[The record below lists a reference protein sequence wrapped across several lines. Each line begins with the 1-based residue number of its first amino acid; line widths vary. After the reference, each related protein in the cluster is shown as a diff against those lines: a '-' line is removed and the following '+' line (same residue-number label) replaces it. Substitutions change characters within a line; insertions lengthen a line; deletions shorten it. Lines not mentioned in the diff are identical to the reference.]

1 MFKMEEVQ
9 TKLIQEEMKG
19 AYIDYAMSV
28 IMQRALPDVRDG
40 LKPVHRRILYSMYGM
55 GLINNKNFVKSAR
68 IVGECFK
75 YHPHGDSSIYDA
87 LVRMAQDFSL
97 RYTLIKGHGNFG
109 SDSFK
114 AAHMRY
120 TEAKFDKIG
129 EEMLKDIE
137 KETVDFIPNFDG
149 SLKEPVVLPARV
161 PNLLVNGTSGIA
173 VGMASNIPPHNISE
187 VLNAVIY
194 ALEKEDYDVED
205 LMKFVSGPDFPTK
218 GLILGHSGIRKAY
231 KTGKGIIKIRS
242 RVKFEKERINV
253 YEIPYQVNKS
263 LLLENIADLVKS
275 KRLEGIRDLRDESS
289 RNEIRVVIEL
299 SKGINPDVV
308 LNNLYK
314 NTQLEVSFGINMIA
328 LHDLQPKIMTLK
340 DLVFYFIEHRKDVV
354 TKRTKFELN
363 KAEERKHILEGLLIA
378 LQHIDE
384 VIGLIKKAQD
394 SKEAKERLINNYN
407 LSDKQAQAI
416 LDMKLS
422 RLTGLE
428 KDKINEE
435 HRGLIELIKELK
447 EILESRIKLI
457 KLIKNEL
464 EEIRKD
470 YSDERRTE
478 IIDGGD
484 EVIEDEDL
492 INEENV
498 VITITNKGYIKS
510 TKLDE
515 YREQKRG
522 GKGLIA
528 ATTKDEDFVEDLFV
542 CSNLNNLLFFTD
554 KGRVYWL
561 KAYQIPIG
569 SRYSKGKAIVNL
581 LDTKE
586 RVTSVL
592 RLNGFDEGYLVFLTK
607 KGIIKKTQLKEYSNP
622 RKGGIIAINLRD
634 NDEVVDVLYVKGDEN
649 LIIGTHRGIASRF
662 KVSDV
667 NDVGRNSIGVRGIKL
682 VNDYVIGLVVAKDS
696 LLTVT
701 KNGYGKRTDVED
713 YRLINR
719 GGKGVLNIKTKFI
732 YPDSRNEGVVGI
744 KSVNDNDQV
753 MFITKKGVTIRMNV
767 KDIKVIGRS
776 TSGVRLIRLNSDD
789 EVVGLSRIVG
799 E

>member
-1 MFKMEEVQ
+1 MEVVQ
-9 TKLIQEEMKG
+9 NRLIQEEMKS

-97 RYTLIKGHGNFG
+97 RYTLVKGHGNFG

-149 SLKEPVVLPARV
+149 SLKEPVVLPAKV
-161 PNLLVNGTSGIA
+161 PNLLINGTSGIA
-173 VGMASNIPPHNISE
+173 VGMASNIPPHNINE
-187 VLNAVIY
+187 ILNAVIY
-194 ALEKEDYDVED
+194 ALGRDDYTVDE
-205 LMKFVSGPDFPTK
+205 LMDFIRGPDFPTG
-218 GLILGHSGIRKAY
+218 GLILGNSGIRKAY
-231 KTGKGIIKIRS
+231 KTGKGIIKLRS
-242 RVKFEKERINV
+242 KVKFEKDRIIV
-253 YEIPYQVNKS
+253 YEIPYQINKS
-263 LLLENIADLVKS
+263 LLLENIADLVKN
-275 KRLEGIRDLRDESS
+275 KKLEGIRDLRDESS

-299 SKGINPDVV
+299 SKNVNADVV

-528 ATTKDEDFVEDLFV
+528 AATKDEDFVEDLFV

-554 KGRVYWL
+554 KGRVHWL
-561 KAYQIPIG
+561 KAYHIPLG
-569 SRYSKGKAIVNL
+569 SRYSKGKAIINL
-581 LDTKE
+581 LNTKE

-592 RLNGFDEGYLVFLTK
+592 KLDGFDEGYLVFATR
-607 KGIIKKTQLKEYSNP
+607 KGVIKKTQLKEYSNP

-634 NDEVVDVLYVKGDEN
+634 NDDVVDVLYVKGEEN
-649 LIIGTHRGIASRF
+649 LIIGTHKGIASRF
-662 KVSDV
+662 KVSDI
-667 NDVGRNSIGVRGIKL
+667 NDVGRNSIGCLWR
-682 VNDYVIGLVVAKDS
+682 
-696 LLTVT
+696 
-701 KNGYGKRTDVED
+701 
-713 YRLINR
+713 
-719 GGKGVLNIKTKFI
+719 
-732 YPDSRNEGVVGI
+732 
-744 KSVNDNDQV
+744 
-753 MFITKKGVTIRMNV
+753 
-767 KDIKVIGRS
+767 
-776 TSGVRLIRLNSDD
+776 
-789 EVVGLSRIVG
+789 
-799 E
+799 

>member
-1 MFKMEEVQ
+1 MEVVQ
-9 TKLIQEEMKG
+9 NRLIQEEMKS

-97 RYTLIKGHGNFG
+97 RYTLVKGHGNFG

-149 SLKEPVVLPARV
+149 SLKEPVVLPAKV
-161 PNLLVNGTSGIA
+161 PNLLINGTSGIA
-173 VGMASNIPPHNISE
+173 VGMASNIPPHNINE
-187 VLNAVIY
+187 ILNAVIY
-194 ALEKEDYDVED
+194 ALGRDDYTVDE
-205 LMKFVSGPDFPTK
+205 LMDFIRGPDFPTG
-218 GLILGHSGIRKAY
+218 GLILGNSGIRKAY
-231 KTGKGIIKIRS
+231 KTGKGIIKLRS
-242 RVKFEKERINV
+242 KVKFEKDRIIV
-253 YEIPYQVNKS
+253 YEIPYQINKS
-263 LLLENIADLVKS
+263 LLLENIADLVKN
-275 KRLEGIRDLRDESS
+275 KKLEGIRDLRDESS
-289 RNEIRVVIEL
+289 RNEVRVVIEL
-299 SKGINPDVV
+299 SKNVNADVV

-354 TKRTKFELN
+354 IKRTKFDLN

-378 LQHIDE
+378 LKSIDE
-384 VIGLIKKAQD
+384 IISLIKKSKD
-394 SKEAKERLINNYN
+394 SKEAKEGLINNYN

-428 KDKINEE
+428 QDKINEE

-447 EILESRIKLI
+447 EILESKIKLI
-457 KLIKNEL
+457 KMIKNEL
-464 EEIRKD
+464 EETRKD

-528 ATTKDEDFVEDLFV
+528 AATKDEDFVEDLFV

-554 KGRVYWL
+554 KGRVHWL
-561 KAYQIPIG
+561 KAYHIPLG
-569 SRYSKGKAIVNL
+569 SRYSKGKAIINL
-581 LDTKE
+581 LNTKE

-592 RLNGFDEGYLVFLTK
+592 KLDGFDEGYLVFATR
-607 KGIIKKTQLKEYSNP
+607 KGVIKKTQLKEYSNP

-634 NDEVVDVLYVKGDEN
+634 NDDVVDVLYVKGEEN
-649 LIIGTHRGIASRF
+649 LIIGTHKGIASRF
-662 KVSDV
+662 KVSDI

-682 VNDYVIGLVVAKDS
+682 ADDYVIGLVIAKDS

-776 TSGVRLIRLNSDD
+776 TSGVRLIRLSGDD

>member
-1 MFKMEEVQ
+1 MEVVQ
-9 TKLIQEEMKG
+9 NRLIQEEMKS

-97 RYTLIKGHGNFG
+97 RYTLVKGHGNFG

-149 SLKEPVVLPARV
+149 SLKEPVVLPAKV
-161 PNLLVNGTSGIA
+161 PNLLINGTSGIA
-173 VGMASNIPPHNISE
+173 VGMASNIPPHNINE
-187 VLNAVIY
+187 ILNAVIY
-194 ALEKEDYDVED
+194 ALGRDDYTVDE
-205 LMKFVSGPDFPTK
+205 LMDFIRGPDFPTG
-218 GLILGHSGIRKAY
+218 GLILGNSGIRKAY
-231 KTGKGIIKIRS
+231 KTGKGIIKLRS
-242 RVKFEKERINV
+242 KVKFEKDRIIV
-253 YEIPYQVNKS
+253 YEIPYQINKS
-263 LLLENIADLVKS
+263 LLLENIADLVKN
-275 KRLEGIRDLRDESS
+275 KKLEGIRDLRDESS
-289 RNEIRVVIEL
+289 RNEVRVVIEL
-299 SKGINPDVV
+299 SKNLNANVV

-354 TKRTKFELN
+354 IKRTKFDLN

-378 LQHIDE
+378 LKSIDE
-384 VIGLIKKAQD
+384 IISLIKKSKD
-394 SKEAKERLINNYN
+394 SKEAKEGLINNYN

-428 KDKINEE
+428 QDKINEE

-447 EILESRIKLI
+447 EILESKIKLI
-457 KLIKNEL
+457 KMIKNEL
-464 EEIRKD
+464 EETRKD

-528 ATTKDEDFVEDLFV
+528 AATKDEDFVEDLFV

-554 KGRVYWL
+554 KGRVHWL
-561 KAYQIPIG
+561 KAYHIPLG
-569 SRYSKGKAIVNL
+569 SRYSKGKAIINL
-581 LDTKE
+581 LNTKE

-592 RLNGFDEGYLVFLTK
+592 KLDGFDEGYLVFATR
-607 KGIIKKTQLKEYSNP
+607 KGVIKKTQLKEYSNP

-634 NDEVVDVLYVKGDEN
+634 NDDVVDVLYVKGEEN
-649 LIIGTHRGIASRF
+649 LIIGTHKGIASRF
-662 KVSDV
+662 KVSDI

-682 VNDYVIGLVVAKDS
+682 ADDYVIGLVIAKDS

-776 TSGVRLIRLNSDD
+776 TSGVRLIRLSGDD

>member
-1 MFKMEEVQ
+1 
-9 TKLIQEEMKG
+9 
-19 AYIDYAMSV
+19 
-28 IMQRALPDVRDG
+28 
-40 LKPVHRRILYSMYGM
+40 MYGM

-97 RYTLIKGHGNFG
+97 RYTLVKGHGNFG

-149 SLKEPVVLPARV
+149 SLKEPVVLPAKV
-161 PNLLVNGTSGIA
+161 PNLLINGTSGIA
-173 VGMASNIPPHNISE
+173 VGMASNIPPHNINE
-187 VLNAVIY
+187 ILNAVIY
-194 ALEKEDYDVED
+194 ALGRDDYTVDE
-205 LMKFVSGPDFPTK
+205 LMDFIRGPDFPTG
-218 GLILGHSGIRKAY
+218 GLILGNSGIRKAY
-231 KTGKGIIKIRS
+231 KTGKGIIKLRS
-242 RVKFEKERINV
+242 KVKFEKDRIIV
-253 YEIPYQVNKS
+253 YEIPYQINKS
-263 LLLENIADLVKS
+263 LLLENIADLVKN
-275 KRLEGIRDLRDESS
+275 KKLEGIRDLRDESS

-299 SKGINPDVV
+299 SKNVNADVV

-354 TKRTKFELN
+354 IKRTKFDLN

-378 LQHIDE
+378 LKSIDE
-384 VIGLIKKAQD
+384 IISLIKKSKD
-394 SKEAKERLINNYN
+394 SKEAKEGLINNYN

-428 KDKINEE
+428 QDKINEE

-447 EILESRIKLI
+447 EILESKIKLI
-457 KLIKNEL
+457 KMIKNEL
-464 EEIRKD
+464 EETRKD

-592 RLNGFDEGYLVFLTK
+592 RLNGFEEGYLVFLTK

-776 TSGVRLIRLNSDD
+776 TSGVRLIRLSGDD

>member
-1 MFKMEEVQ
+1 MEVVQ
-9 TKLIQEEMKG
+9 NRLIQEEMKS

-97 RYTLIKGHGNFG
+97 RYTLVKGHGNFG

-149 SLKEPVVLPARV
+149 SLKEPVVLPAKV
-161 PNLLVNGTSGIA
+161 PNLLINGTSGIA
-173 VGMASNIPPHNISE
+173 VGMASNIPPHNINE
-187 VLNAVIY
+187 ILNAVIY
-194 ALEKEDYDVED
+194 ALGRDDYTVDE
-205 LMKFVSGPDFPTK
+205 LMDFIRGPDFPTG
-218 GLILGHSGIRKAY
+218 GLILGNSGIRKAY
-231 KTGKGIIKIRS
+231 KTGKGIIKLRS
-242 RVKFEKERINV
+242 KVKFEKDRIIV
-253 YEIPYQVNKS
+253 YEIPYQINKS
-263 LLLENIADLVKS
+263 LLLENIADLVKN
-275 KRLEGIRDLRDESS
+275 KKLEGIRDLRDESS

-299 SKGINPDVV
+299 SKNVNADVV

-354 TKRTKFELN
+354 IKRTKFDLN

-378 LQHIDE
+378 LKSIDE
-384 VIGLIKKAQD
+384 IISLIKKSKD
-394 SKEAKERLINNYN
+394 SKEAKEGLINNYN

-428 KDKINEE
+428 QDKINEE

-447 EILESRIKLI
+447 EILESKIKLI
-457 KLIKNEL
+457 KMIKNEL
-464 EEIRKD
+464 EETRKD

-528 ATTKDEDFVEDLFV
+528 AATKDEDFVEDLFV

-554 KGRVYWL
+554 KGRVHWL
-561 KAYQIPIG
+561 KAYHIPLG
-569 SRYSKGKAIVNL
+569 SRYSKGKAIINL
-581 LDTKE
+581 LNTKE

-592 RLNGFDEGYLVFLTK
+592 KLDGFDEGYLVFATR
-607 KGIIKKTQLKEYSNP
+607 KGVIKKTQLKEYSNP

-634 NDEVVDVLYVKGDEN
+634 NDDVVDVLYVKGEEN
-649 LIIGTHRGIASRF
+649 LIIGTHKGIASRF
-662 KVSDV
+662 KVSDI

-682 VNDYVIGLVVAKDS
+682 ADDYVIGLVIAKDS

-776 TSGVRLIRLNSDD
+776 TSGVRLIRLSGDD

>member
-1 MFKMEEVQ
+1 MEVVQ
-9 TKLIQEEMKG
+9 NRLIQEEMKS

-97 RYTLIKGHGNFG
+97 RYTLVKGHGNFG

-149 SLKEPVVLPARV
+149 SLKEPVVLPAKV
-161 PNLLVNGTSGIA
+161 PNLLINGTSGIA
-173 VGMASNIPPHNISE
+173 VGMASNIPPHNINE
-187 VLNAVIY
+187 ILNAVIY
-194 ALEKEDYDVED
+194 ALGRDDYTVDE
-205 LMKFVSGPDFPTK
+205 LMDFIRGPDFPTG
-218 GLILGHSGIRKAY
+218 GLILGNSGIRKAY
-231 KTGKGIIKIRS
+231 KTGKGIIKLRS
-242 RVKFEKERINV
+242 KVKFEKDRIIV
-253 YEIPYQVNKS
+253 YEIPYQINKS
-263 LLLENIADLVKS
+263 LLLENIADLVKN
-275 KRLEGIRDLRDESS
+275 KKLEGIRDLRDESS
-289 RNEIRVVIEL
+289 RNEVRVVIEL
-299 SKGINPDVV
+299 SKNVNADVV

-354 TKRTKFELN
+354 IKRTKFDLN

-378 LQHIDE
+378 LKSIDE
-384 VIGLIKKAQD
+384 IISLIKKSKD
-394 SKEAKERLINNYN
+394 SKEAKEGLINNYN

-428 KDKINEE
+428 QDKINEE

-447 EILESRIKLI
+447 EILESKIKLI
-457 KLIKNEL
+457 KMIKNEL
-464 EEIRKD
+464 EETRKD

-528 ATTKDEDFVEDLFV
+528 AATKDEDFVEDLFV

-554 KGRVYWL
+554 KGRVHWL
-561 KAYQIPIG
+561 KAYHIPLG
-569 SRYSKGKAIVNL
+569 SRYSKGKAIINL
-581 LDTKE
+581 LNTKE
-586 RVTSVL
+586 RATSVL
-592 RLNGFDEGYLVFLTK
+592 KLDGFDEGYLVFATR
-607 KGIIKKTQLKEYSNP
+607 KGVIKKTQLKEYSNP

-634 NDEVVDVLYVKGDEN
+634 NDDVVDVLYVKGEEN
-649 LIIGTHRGIASRF
+649 LIIGTHKGIASRF
-662 KVSDV
+662 KVSDI

-682 VNDYVIGLVVAKDS
+682 ADDYVIGLVIAKDS

-776 TSGVRLIRLNSDD
+776 TSGVRLIRLSGDD